1 MVRPDMEKWGQT
13 LADLRVLSVEA
24 KDARSR
30 ERFLALYMI
39 ADKQTSA
46 CAWARTTGR
55 TKETVLNWVH
65 RYNQFGPKAVFYR
78 HTGGRRP
85 FLARSRSSSSSA

>member
-1 MVRPDMEKWGQT
+1 MVRPDMERWGQT

-39 ADKQTSA
+39 ADKRTSA
-46 CAWARTTGR
+46 CAWARENRTHQGDSPQMGTCLHSTG
-55 TKETVLNWVH
+55 
-65 RYNQFGPKAVFYR
+65 P
-78 HTGGRRP
+78 
-85 FLARSRSSSSSA
+85 

>member
-13 LADLRVLSVEA
+13 LSDLRVLSVEA

-39 ADKQTSA
+39 ADKQTSQGA
-46 CAWARTTGR
+46 QGDSLIVRT
-55 TKETVLNWVH
+55 VC
-65 RYNQFGPKAVFYR
+65 
-78 HTGGRRP
+78 
-85 FLARSRSSSSSA
+85 